1 MGVQD
6 STRVLEAET
15 ILIGSSM
22 GAEAKEKGR
31 LAGRSWGGT
40 FPNTGQGRRR
50 LRWVRGA
57 SCFYPANTHACSL
70 CARQ

>member
-31 LAGRSWGGT
+31 LWLAEAGEGPFLT
-40 FPNTGQGRRR
+40 QGRE
-50 LRWVRGA
+50 GKG
-57 SCFYPANTHACSL
+57 
-70 CARQ
+70 